1 MRKIRMS
8 KRLTALGQAITAE
21 YEKVPCVDD
30 TLLYIVNIIF
40 GIYQH
45 IIRLVVIYR
54 LAQ

>member
-30 TLLYIVNIIF
+30 TLLYTD
-40 GIYQH
+40 
-45 IIRLVVIYR
+45 LD
-54 LAQ
+54 AADTK